1 MALSMVYQG
10 AESDTREE
18 MAKVLGYEGLDIE
31 EVNKSYK
38 LLLKYFNE
46 LIGNVKLKNS
56 NSIWKNSLKGDVIK
70 EDFIS
75 VNKDVYTIFSLIASS
90 RSLSEKLY
98 CKSLSYM
105 IKFLYFQ

>member
-1 MALSMVYQG
+1 VFISPFGISMALSMVYQG

-70 EDFIS
+70 EDLYPLIRMFLMHWLRQG
-75 VNKDVYTIFSLIASS
+75 IFPMKVL
-90 RSLSEKLY
+90 
-98 CKSLSYM
+98 
-105 IKFLYFQ
+105 